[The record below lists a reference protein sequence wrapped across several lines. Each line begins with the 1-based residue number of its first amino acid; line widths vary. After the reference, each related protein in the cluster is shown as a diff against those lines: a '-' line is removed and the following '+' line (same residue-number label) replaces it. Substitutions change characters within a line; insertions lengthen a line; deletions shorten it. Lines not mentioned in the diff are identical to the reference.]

1 MGEENTRGDNAA
13 YNREDAAH
21 AGWVTTQ
28 VAARSLAISPRTVR
42 WHIEQGHIEAKP
54 QGEGVKRSWLV
65 SIESLQAFRDARQRQ
80 GQSPGGF
87 REAQKSA
94 DIAAQPPGNAIRE
107 LADRLV
113 EEASRAS
120 EFRVR
125 LEISEKAAS
134 TLREELAEE
143 RRRREEAE
151 RERNDLRQELY
162 ALREATEASE
172 TFEGE
177 LETAELQPA
186 PSGPQTLQDGSPRGG
201 LSDDGDE
208 TTEAPEAFKRLSVW
222 VYGLGLILTGMTGF
236 LMQLGLGYQIF
247 QRLGLGLPNDVVFRY
262 GAGWGLPLLLP
273 IIFGYQVGR
282 KPRGNNF
289 WRHVGITALLAALAS
304 FLPWAILIVP
314 QTGPGLLTSNE
325 VSTIFFKATQMWL
338 PVGLAFLSSALIG
351 NARRRRVAGP
361 TPSTGFAS
369 KQWSPLTLTLIGIAG
384 NILAVAITGI
394 FALTGT

>member
-1 MGEENTRGDNAA
+1 
-13 YNREDAAH
+13 
-21 AGWVTTQ
+21 
-28 VAARSLAISPRTVR
+28 
-42 WHIEQGHIEAKP
+42 
-54 QGEGVKRSWLV
+54 
-65 SIESLQAFRDARQRQ
+65 
-80 GQSPGGF
+80 
-87 REAQKSA
+87 
-94 DIAAQPPGNAIRE
+94 
-107 LADRLV
+107 
-113 EEASRAS
+113 
-120 EFRVR
+120 

-262 GAGWGLPLLLP
+262 
-273 IIFGYQVGR
+273 
-282 KPRGNNF
+282 
-289 WRHVGITALLAALAS
+289 
-304 FLPWAILIVP
+304 
-314 QTGPGLLTSNE
+314 
-325 VSTIFFKATQMWL
+325 
-338 PVGLAFLSSALIG
+338 
-351 NARRRRVAGP
+351 
-361 TPSTGFAS
+361 
-369 KQWSPLTLTLIGIAG
+369 
-384 NILAVAITGI
+384 
-394 FALTGT
+394 

>member
-1 MGEENTRGDNAA
+1 VGEDNTRGDNAA
-13 YNREDAAH
+13 SNREDAAH

-54 QGEGVKRSWLV
+54 QGEGVRRSWLV
-65 SIESLQAFRDARQRQ
+65 SIDSLQAFRDARQRQ

-87 REAQKSA
+87 REAQRSA
-94 DIAAQPPGNAIRE
+94 DIAAQSPGNPIRE

-151 RERNDLRQELY
+151 RERNDLRQDLY
-162 ALREATEASE
+162 ALREVTAASE
-172 TFEGE
+172 TLEGE
-177 LETAELQPA
+177 RETAELRPVA
-186 PSGPQTLQDGSPRGG
+186 SGAQSLRGRSPGGS
-201 LSDDGDE
+201 
-208 TTEAPEAFKRLSVW
+208 KRLSVW
-222 VYGLGLILTGMTGF
+222 VYGLGVVLTGMTGF

-247 QRLGLGLPNDVVFRY
+247 QRSGLGLPNDVVFRY

-273 IIFGYQVGR
+273 IIFGYLVGR

-289 WRHVGITALLAALAS
+289 WRHVGITALLAALVS

-314 QTGPGLLTSNE
+314 QTGTGLLTSNE
-325 VSTIFFKATQMWL
+325 VSKIFFEATQMWL

-361 TPSTGFAS
+361 TP
-369 KQWSPLTLTLIGIAG
+369 
-384 NILAVAITGI
+384 
-394 FALTGT
+394 

>member
-1 MGEENTRGDNAA
+1 VGEDNTRGDNAA
-13 YNREDAAH
+13 SNREDAAH

-54 QGEGVKRSWLV
+54 QGEGVRRSWLV
-65 SIESLQAFRDARQRQ
+65 SIDSLQAFRDARQRQ

-94 DIAAQPPGNAIRE
+94 DIAAQPLGNPIRE

-151 RERNDLRQELY
+151 RERNYLRQELY
-162 ALREATEASE
+162 ALREATEGSE
-172 TFEGE
+172 TVEGAPE
-177 LETAELQPA
+177 RAEPQPA
-186 PSGPQTLQDGSPRGG
+186 ASGPQTLQDRS
-201 LSDDGDE
+201 
-208 TTEAPEAFKRLSVW
+208 KRLSVW
-222 VYGLGLILTGMTGF
+222 VYGLGVILTGMTGF

-289 WRHVGITALLAALAS
+289 WRHVGITALLAALVS

-314 QTGPGLLTSNE
+314 QTETGLLTSNE
-325 VSTIFFKATQMWL
+325 VSTIFFEATQMWL

-361 TPSTGFAS
+361 TP
-369 KQWSPLTLTLIGIAG
+369 
-384 NILAVAITGI
+384 
-394 FALTGT
+394 

>member
-1 MGEENTRGDNAA
+1 VGEDNTRGDNAA
-13 YNREDAAH
+13 SNREDAAH

-42 WHIEQGHIEAKP
+42 WHIEQGHIEAKL
-54 QGEGVKRSWLV
+54 QGEGVRRSWLV
-65 SIESLQAFRDARQRQ
+65 SIDSLQAFRDARQRQ

-87 REAQKSA
+87 REEQKSA
-94 DIAAQPPGNAIRE
+94 DIAARPLGNPIRE

-125 LEISEKAAS
+125 LEISEKAES

-162 ALREATEASE
+162 AFREATETSE
-172 TFEGE
+172 TVVGE
-177 LETAELQPA
+177 SERA
-186 PSGPQTLQDGSPRGG
+186 
-201 LSDDGDE
+201 
-208 TTEAPEAFKRLSVW
+208 EAPDAFKRLSVW
-222 VYGLGLILTGMTGF
+222 VYGLGVILTGMTGF

-289 WRHVGITALLAALAS
+289 WRHVGITALLAALVS

-314 QTGPGLLTSNE
+314 QTGTGLLTSNE
-325 VSTIFFKATQMWL
+325 VSKIFFEATQMWL

-361 TPSTGFAS
+361 TP
-369 KQWSPLTLTLIGIAG
+369 
-384 NILAVAITGI
+384 
-394 FALTGT
+394 

>member
-1 MGEENTRGDNAA
+1 VGEDNTRGDNAA
-13 YNREDAAH
+13 SNREDAAH

-54 QGEGVKRSWLV
+54 QGEGVRRSWLV
-65 SIESLQAFRDARQRQ
+65 SIDSLQAFRDARQRQ
-80 GQSPGGF
+80 EQSPGGF
-87 REAQKSA
+87 RETQKSA
-94 DIAAQPPGNAIRE
+94 DIAAQTPGNPIRE

-151 RERNDLRQELY
+151 RERNYLRQELY
-162 ALREATEASE
+162 ALREATEGSE
-172 TFEGE
+172 TVEGE
-177 LETAELQPA
+177 PERAEPQPA
-186 PSGPQTLQDGSPRGG
+186 ASGPQTLQDRS
-201 LSDDGDE
+201 
-208 TTEAPEAFKRLSVW
+208 KRLSVW
-222 VYGLGLILTGMTGF
+222 VYGLGVILTGLTGF

-289 WRHVGITALLAALAS
+289 WRHVGITALLAALVS

-314 QTGPGLLTSNE
+314 QTGAGLLTSNE
-325 VSTIFFKATQMWL
+325 VSTIFFQATQMWL

-361 TPSTGFAS
+361 TP
-369 KQWSPLTLTLIGIAG
+369 
-384 NILAVAITGI
+384 
-394 FALTGT
+394 